1 MFGFLATL
9 FCGSVVAIDGIK
21 KADEKESNKKKA
33 IRNGEKV
40 YFDGNGSTR
49 RSTETDE
56 IVFHRLVNGRD
67 EDVGIKTRKV
77 YQCIDNNAAWEKRVE
92 KMYKESNENLLKNNQ
107 NFYWERMPSWDYK
120 SKKGKHLGYAQID
133 KANGKPIWSIQKS
146 SDGKSYHISYGN
158 EDRRGISTYITD
170 NGKRRFDYRKISS
183 DEYFEKYWL
192 AHNMEV
198 I

>member
-33 IRNGEKV
+33 IRKEEKV

-67 EDVGIKTRKV
+67 EDVGIKTHRV
-77 YQCIDNNAAWEKRVE
+77 YQCN
-92 KMYKESNENLLKNNQ
+92 
-107 NFYWERMPSWDYK
+107 
-120 SKKGKHLGYAQID
+120 
-133 KANGKPIWSIQKS
+133 
-146 SDGKSYHISYGN
+146 
-158 EDRRGISTYITD
+158 
-170 NGKRRFDYRKISS
+170 
-183 DEYFEKYWL
+183 
-192 AHNMEV
+192 
-198 I
+198 